1 MYDSRYFTLVGLSVL
16 TVAVLTSRRGWICV
30 SGWAGVELDD
40 FPTLKAWEER
50 MAARPGVEK
59 GRHVPERHTHKE
71 LLQDKERMKELE
83 ERGKHFTAKSAQHT
97 AEKKT

>member
-1 MYDSRYFTLVGLSVL
+1 
-16 TVAVLTSRRGWICV
+16 
-30 SGWAGVELDD
+30 
-40 FPTLKAWEER
+40 

-83 ERGKHFTAKSAQHT
+83 ERGKQFTAKSAQHT